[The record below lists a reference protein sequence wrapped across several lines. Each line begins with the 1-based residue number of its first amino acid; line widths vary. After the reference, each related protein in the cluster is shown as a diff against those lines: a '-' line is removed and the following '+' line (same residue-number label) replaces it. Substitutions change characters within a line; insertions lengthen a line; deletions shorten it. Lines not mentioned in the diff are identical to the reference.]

1 MKGIIVIALMAL
13 SLHLHAQDSTKSAYL
28 GILTL
33 APFYQQDSNWTDA
46 DGAIIGAHF
55 VRLQQLAKEGKIELA
70 GRVNLPSNDPNM
82 FGIVLILPTTLAEAE
97 KIMLEDPAVTGKIM
111 SAKILPFNIAV
122 QKSD

>member
-1 MKGIIVIALMAL
+1 MKSLVVIALVAL
-13 SLHLHAQDSTKSAYL
+13 SCNLLAQDSTKSAYL
-28 GILTL
+28 GILSL
-33 APFYQQDSNWTDA
+33 QPFYQQDSNWTDA
-46 DGAIIGAHF
+46 EGAIIGAHF
-55 VRLQQLAKEGKIELA
+55 ARLQQLAKEGKIELA